1 MLRMHA
7 RRRGEAVFVP
17 REVALAIR
25 VLDIQPEHI
34 EGQVVLVELR
44 VHRAHVLLVLVVP
57 PALVVAE
64 GEEGGKRRDARERRV
79 LARDVCRRRAAEE
92 EGLHLQPYV
101 IGAATVRGRG
111 CNPM

>member
-1 MLRMHA
+1 M
-7 RRRGEAVFVP
+7 
-17 REVALAIR
+17 
-25 VLDIQPEHI
+25 
-34 EGQVVLVELR
+34 
-44 VHRAHVLLVLVVP
+44 
-57 PALVVAE
+57 VAE

-101 IGAATVRGRG
+101 IGAATVCGRGCNPMWSGLQPYEIGAATVRGRG

>member
-1 MLRMHA
+1 MLTLIILTLTVTRNPDPNPHPHPNPNPNPNPKGGA
-7 RRRGEAVFVP
+7 
-17 REVALAIR
+17 
-25 VLDIQPEHI
+25 
-34 EGQVVLVELR
+34 
-44 VHRAHVLLVLVVP
+44 

-101 IGAATVRGRG
+101 IGAATGCDRG
-111 CNPM
+111 CNRM